1 VDLHLQTRKGYI
13 VRISRKTGAM
23 SGFILVVLGAWG
35 GLIPFI
41 GPYFGY
47 AFGSH
52 ATWFYTTNRLWLSI
66 LPGAAVVI
74 GGLILMRSG
83 HRASGAFGAWLA
95 MAGGA
100 WFAVGPAVSRLW
112 EHGAGPIGAPLFG
125 HIRQTFELIG
135 YFYGLGIVIVGLA
148 AFALGR
154 FVTRPA
160 LTEKPVVT
168 DTAAAGPPV
177 TAEPAAAE
185 PVLAQRVATQPR
197 ATEPMATEPM
207 ATEPVTTEPATEPV
221 TTEHRVARPITG
233 GTADGDTA
241 DSTAPN
247 HARVGA
253 S

>member
-1 VDLHLQTRKGYI
+1 
-13 VRISRKTGAM
+13 M
-23 SGFILVVLGAWG
+23 SGLILVVLGAWG

-66 LPGAAVVI
+66 LPGAVVVI

-83 HRASGAFGAWLA
+83 HRASGALGAWLA

-100 WFAVGPAVSRLW
+100 WFVVGPAVSRLW
-112 EHGAGPIGAPLFG
+112 EHGPGPIGAPLFG

-135 YFYGLGIVIVGLA
+135 YFYGLGAVIIGLA

-160 LTEKPVVT
+160 LVAGPVVAEPVAAEPGATEPVAAEPGAAKPV
-168 DTAAAGPPV
+168 
-177 TAEPAAAE
+177 AAE
-185 PVLAQRVATQPR
+185 PVAAEPVEAEPVDAAPEPATAQQ
-197 ATEPMATEPM
+197 
-207 ATEPVTTEPATEPV
+207 PVTTDPAAE
-221 TTEHRVARPITG
+221 R
-233 GTADGDTA
+233 
-241 DSTAPN
+241 
-247 HARVGA
+247 ARVGA
-253 S
+253 

>member
-1 VDLHLQTRKGYI
+1 
-13 VRISRKTGAM
+13 M
-23 SGFILVVLGAWG
+23 SGFVLIVLGVWG

-66 LPGAAVVI
+66 LPGATVVI

-83 HRASGAFGAWLA
+83 HRASGALGAWLA

-135 YFYGLGIVIVGLA
+135 YFYGLGVVIVGLA

-160 LTEKPVVT
+160 LV
-168 DTAAAGPPV
+168 
-177 TAEPAAAE
+177 AEPVAAE
-185 PVLAQRVATQPR
+185 PVAA
-197 ATEPMATEPM
+197 EP
-207 ATEPVTTEPATEPV
+207 EPVANQEPVADQEQVASEPAAEHEPV
-221 TTEHRVARPITG
+221 
-233 GTADGDTA
+233 
-241 DSTAPN
+241 
-247 HARVGA
+247 GA
-253 S
+253 